1 VIQRIQSIYLL
12 LAFIADGAV
21 FFTPLYQRAT
31 EDPNTWIGYGLTG
44 FLVLAGAMTLINI
57 FRYTDRNRQRRELKW
72 AMLMQV
78 VALAFA
84 VGIIFSLGGIGTYLW
99 DEAIGTG
106 LALLALIL
114 QLLASRSITKDIELV
129 QSMDRIR

>member
-1 VIQRIQSIYLL
+1 MIQRIQSIYLL

-57 FRYTDRNRQRRELKW
+57 FRYADRNRQRRELKW